1 MPKSGLLF
9 RFDITGKAVQD
20 GLPSS
25 PLLLD
30 RMGLLAVEGDAHR
43 DARGSRGEIDLGRAI
58 AERVFD
64 ELVLDDLGVGPS
76 EIEPHAAVLG
86 LHTRG
91 EFATLTEVDR
101 SGGRVPIVGRPI
113 PLLDVLGRRI
123 GAPDPFDGGADIS
136 FDDDFHDR
144 YPFALVAPVFC
155 VYLPALPLRRP
166 RL

>member
-9 RFDITGKAVQD
+9 RFDITGKAIQD
-20 GLPSS
+20 GLPSF

-43 DARGSRGEIDLGRAI
+43 DARGTRREIDLGRAI
-58 AERVFD
+58 AEGVFD
-64 ELVLDDLGVGPS
+64 ELVLDNLGVGPG

-101 SGGRVPIVGRPI
+101 SSDRVPIVGRRI

-123 GAPDPFDGGADIS
+123 GAPDPVDGGADIS
-136 FDDDFHDR
+136 FDGDFPDR
-144 YPFALVAPVFC
+144 YPFALVARDILL
-155 VYLPALPLRRP
+155 LP
-166 RL
+166 